1 MIETSTPCD
10 TYEQFL
16 HRALK
21 SQWERSDRKRKLGF
35 LAMLLASTEA
45 WKVAAEE
52 VKGAATARNLL
63 AGAAGAVA
71 LRMLLKYV
79 LGGPLGIVLTG
90 ASVASLV
97 ALYVRHHAEIVR
109 RVGRYRELI
118 AEYQPKFEEVRAA
131 FTSGDLSPSNRE
143 LMVDGLLKRFED
155 DVERIEREAAPP
167 AERAPSKK
175 NREDDADTDE

>member
-1 MIETSTPCD
+1 MTEPDAPCD

-35 LAMLLASTEA
+35 LAMLLASSEA

-52 VKGAATARNLL
+52 IKGAATARNLL

-90 ASVASLV
+90 ASIASLV
-97 ALYVRHHAEIVR
+97 AVYVRHHAEIVR

-118 AEYQPKFEEVRAA
+118 AEYEPKFEDVR
-131 FTSGDLSPSNRE
+131 SGFAKGELSPSNRE
-143 LMVDGLLKRFED
+143 LMIDGLLKRFND
-155 DVERIEREAAPP
+155 AVDRIEREAAKP
-167 AERAPSKK
+167 AEPAG
-175 NREDDADTDE
+175 DDDDDRDD